1 MADIFF
7 ITLQQVFFKH
17 IRKSPIGGFISV
29 VRSNILIY
37 FPTNLIVVKLL
48 KLKPYN
54 RYVDDIYSKRIKNQ
68 SGKVLEKS
76 CNYQLDKKLAIE
88 VNPSKLLKMEIMV
101 IIETSAVVR
110 ESKIINHWSSEVS

>member
-17 IRKSPIGGFISV
+17 IRKSPIGGCISV

-88 VNPSKLLKMEIMV
+88 VNPSKLLKMEIMI